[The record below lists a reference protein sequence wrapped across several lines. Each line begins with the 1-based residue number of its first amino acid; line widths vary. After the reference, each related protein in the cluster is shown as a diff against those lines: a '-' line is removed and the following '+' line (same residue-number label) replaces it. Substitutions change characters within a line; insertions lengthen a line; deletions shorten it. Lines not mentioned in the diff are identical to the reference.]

1 MKRMKTLVIFIAI
14 IAING
19 CSGYKDLK
27 ITTTNILDFRNC
39 ELAEKNYNYIEVEL
53 PKGFKK
59 KQTNIE
65 GFCEYRFSYKD
76 KSVIYITTNIYKGS
90 RLNYGNL
97 YKIGIDGYNHR
108 KTYMSDTIKNNGK
121 NSQNLYWLEHILG
134 DIVVGYV
141 DIPENR
147 KEEFDKIILSIKRK
161 E

>member
-1 MKRMKTLVIFIAI
+1 MKRVKTLVIFIAV
-14 IAING
+14 IAISG

-27 ITTTNILDFRNC
+27 TTIKNILDFRNC
-39 ELAEKNYNYIEVEL
+39 ELAEKSYNYVEIEL

-97 YKIGIDGYNHR
+97 
-108 KTYMSDTIKNNGK
+108 
-121 NSQNLYWLEHILG
+121 
-134 DIVVGYV
+134 
-141 DIPENR
+141 DIPVILTPHSGHTDPSR
-147 KEEFDKIILSIKRK
+147 FLGQKDKNVTNLQFFS
-161 E
+161 

>member
-1 MKRMKTLVIFIAI
+1 MKGVKTLVIFIAI
-14 IAING
+14 IVING

-27 ITTTNILDFRNC
+27 TTTANILDFRDC

-59 KQTNIE
+59 KQANIE

-76 KSVIYITTNIYKGS
+76 KSAIYITTNIYKGS